1 MRITMAEKEEKQKVS
16 KIKVKKKLWFKILA
30 PKLFGEKEIGESYLT
45 AAGTA
50 VGRTVKINLRDL
62 SGSMRDQNA
71 YISFKIAGVQGNTLQ
86 TETIGYELTPAYV
99 KRAVRKGTVRL
110 DDYVALR
117 SKDGKNVVLKIFMV
131 TGSYAQ
137 RSAQKQ
143 LRRHVKSMLADEVT
157 KSTFEALISNLASYK
172 IQAALRKRLHKVCPV
187 KEIAVR
193 MVKLQAESKPLTVVE
208 EVAAP
213 SDAASSEDAIQE
225 SVAAA
230 AEQ

>member
-1 MRITMAEKEEKQKVS
+1 MAEKEGKQKVS

-45 AAGTA
+45 AATTA

-71 YISFKIAGVQGNTLQ
+71 YISFRISGAEGNTLR
-86 TETIGYELTPAYV
+86 TETIGYELTPSYV
-99 KRAVRKGTVRL
+99 KRAVRKGTVRI

-131 TGSYAQ
+131 TGSYTQ

-143 LRRHVKSMLADEVT
+143 LRLHTKALLAEEVS
-157 KSTFEALISNLASYK
+157 KNTFETLIINLTSYK
-172 IQAALRKRLHKVCPV
+172 VQSALRKRLHKVCPV

-193 MVKLQAESKPLTVVE
+193 MAVLQAESKPVSVVE
-208 EVAAP
+208 EMPIPENQEAAV
-213 SDAASSEDAIQE
+213 EEQ
-225 SVAAA
+225 AAA
-230 AEQ
+230 VPAAV

>member
-1 MRITMAEKEEKQKVS
+1 MAEKEKQKVS

-71 YISFKIAGVQGNTLQ
+71 YISFKISGVEGNTLR
-86 TETIGYELTPAYV
+86 TETIGYELTPSYV

-131 TGSYAQ
+131 TGSYTQ
-137 RSAQKQ
+137 RSVETQ

-172 IQAALRKRLHKVCPV
+172 IQSALRKRLHKVCPV
-187 KEIAVR
+187 KEVAVR
-193 MVKLQAESKPLTVVE
+193 MVKLQADSKPVSVIEEMPIPENQDAAVE
-208 EVAAP
+208 E
-213 SDAASSEDAIQE
+213 Q
-225 SVAAA
+225 AAA
-230 AEQ
+230 VPAAA